1 MVKFDKEVGSSD
13 GLFRLCTYDPM
24 AIVVGVRFK
33 TATKIYYFAPNGVED
48 LKLGDHVIVETSRG
62 REIGK
67 VALSPREVEDEA
79 VIGQLKNVVGRAEAW
94 DLLQME
100 SFRGKE
106 PEVLAKCREKVA
118 EYGLPMKL
126 VSAEYSYDGTRLVFS
141 FTSDKRVDFR
151 ELVRDLAKTFRTRI
165 ELRQIGVR
173 DEAKC
178 LGGLGCCGRI
188 QCCSSWLDEFRPV
201 SIKMAKQQNLPL
213 SPMEISGI
221 CGRLLCCLSYEN
233 DFYCEARKNL
243 PKRGE
248 PVTTEHGPGKV
259 TDVNVI
265 KDSVTVLLESEMTVE
280 VPASELKMQVQV
292 QPVIEEE
299 KPSKPPKSGKPR
311 RNRGKRREH
320 SNEEAPP
327 EAN

>member
-1 MVKFDKEVGSSD
+1 
-13 GLFRLCTYDPM
+13 M
-24 AIVVGVRFK
+24 AMVVGIRFK
-33 TATKIYYFAPNGVED
+33 PATKIYYFAPNGLED
-48 LKLGDHVIVETSRG
+48 LKLGDYVIVETSRG
-62 REIGK
+62 REIGA
-67 VALSPREVEDEA
+67 VALSPCDIKDEA
-79 VIGQLKNVVGRAEAW
+79 VVGQLKNVVARAEAW

-100 SFRGKE
+100 TFRAKE
-106 PEVLAKCREKVA
+106 REVLAKCREKVT

-151 ELVRDLAKTFRTRI
+151 ELVRELAKTFRTRI

-178 LGGLGCCGRI
+178 LGGLGCCGRV

-248 PVTTEHGPGKV
+248 PVVTEHGPGKV

-265 KDSVTVLLESEMTVE
+265 KDTVTVLLESEMTVE
-280 VPASELKMQVQV
+280 VAADALQM
-292 QPVIEEE
+292 QPVIEHE
-299 KPSKPPKSGKPR
+299 KAPQLQPKPAGKPR
-311 RNRGKRREH
+311 RNRGKRREQP
-320 SNEEAPP
+320 EGGAPSLD
-327 EAN
+327 